1 MKQVYTPDLDAVKT
15 YLKRLTA
22 EVAEYTAAADA
33 HTGHPSE
40 YVDLAGLAAKKF
52 ELKGAINA
60 LHMLGYDVD

>member
-1 MKQVYTPDLDAVKT
+1 MKQVYTPDLDAIQA
-15 YLKRLTA
+15 YIKRLTN
-22 EVAEYTAAADA
+22 EVAEYTTAADS
-33 HTGHPSE
+33 HIGHPSE